1 MEAKTDVTTSS
12 SYDCRISSSSYE
24 FWKPRETSR
33 PALAMID
40 ASQVHPMNS
49 GSQERPLAMIDAS
62 QVHPMN
68 SGSQERPKRDVTTS
82 SSYDCRVSSS
92 SCLKA
97 KRDGIT
103 SSSCDCWISSSSYGV
118 WKPRQTSRPALA
130 MIAASQVHPMNSGSQ
145 ERRHDQL

>member
-49 GSQERPLAMIDAS
+49 GSQERP
-62 QVHPMN
+62 
-68 SGSQERPKRDVTTS
+68 KRDVTTS
-82 SSYDCRVSSS
+82 SSYDCRV
-92 SCLKA
+92 L
-97 KRDGIT
+97 
-103 SSSCDCWISSSSYGV
+103 SSSYEV
-118 WKPRQTSRPALA
+118 WKPRETSRPALA
-130 MIAASQVHPMNSGSQ
+130 MIVASQVHPVWKPR
-145 ERRHDQL
+145 ETA

>member
-1 MEAKTDVTTSS
+1 MEAKTNVTTSS

-49 GSQERPLAMIDAS
+49 GSQERP
-62 QVHPMN
+62 
-68 SGSQERPKRDVTTS
+68 KRDDTTS